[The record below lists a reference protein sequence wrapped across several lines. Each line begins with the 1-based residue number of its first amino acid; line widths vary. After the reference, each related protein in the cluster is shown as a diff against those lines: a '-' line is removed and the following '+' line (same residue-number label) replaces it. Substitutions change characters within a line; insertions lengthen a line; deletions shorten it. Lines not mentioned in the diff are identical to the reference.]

1 MLLVA
6 LLTVW
11 LGLQWQYVG
20 LFAALL
26 VVALSVYFG
35 CNKGMARNA
44 RGQQSRRLTIASLL
58 AAAPVAVA
66 QVSPLQ
72 PELLLL
78 GVITVLWMVTYPL
91 LFYLSNRRSSPD
103 YENYMDID
111 FGLYLY
117 GSMSSL
123 IVLLGLVLPGN
134 VVVASVV
141 SVIEA
146 ALAALPLFQWVYF
159 VTYRTAI
166 DATGVG
172 VILDTNRNEILEFFR
187 SFTYWQVVLAALAFI
202 VPVATIFAVNI
213 SSPMGDALADFA
225 PIHRYLLLALLLPLA
240 AFLNVY
246 TWKRRH
252 GVFGRTGLI
261 TLYNNVREHN
271 RSFKL
276 YKEKNAERYSRLQ
289 VEQLG
294 QKTDRP
300 STIILVIGE
309 SACRDYMSA
318 FNPKLSHDTTP
329 WLHQMRGDRR
339 HFYLFPHAYSCA
351 QQTVP
356 ALTRALTESNQYNGK
371 AFYDSCSFIDIA
383 HKLGYKVQWYSN
395 QGHLGAA
402 ETPITIMADTAE
414 VDKWTLQEVGKVQ
427 YDETLLDFF
436 SEVDPRQNNLIVFHL
451 KGSHF
456 NYLNRYPASATQ
468 WGRPGVQ
475 DNILNYENS
484 LCYTDSVLRR
494 IYEYAREK
502 LNLQAMVYC
511 SDHADVPGMR
521 RQPGF
526 NGYGMTRIP
535 LFVYL
540 SDDYITRHPNRAEA
554 LGNNRTRYFTNDLLY
569 ELLCGV
575 LDVRSNA
582 FDESNSLASLSYKWR
597 REDLLTYEGRRRIAD
612 DDTLSEETKNGSTQN
627 KS

>member
-1 MLLVA
+1 MNIFPLIVTLLVV
-6 LLTVW
+6 LLTIVF
-11 LGLQWQYVG
+11 GLQWQYVG
-20 LFAALL
+20 LFVALL
-26 VVALSVYFG
+26 AVALAVYFG

-44 RGQQSRRLTIASLL
+44 RGQQSRRLTIASVL
-58 AAAPVAVA
+58 AVAPVAVA

-78 GVITVLWMVTYPL
+78 AVVAVLWMTTYPL
-91 LFYLSNRRSSPD
+91 LYHLSNRRSSPD

-117 GSMSSL
+117 GGLSSL
-123 IVLLGLVLPGN
+123 IVLLDVVLPGS
-134 VVVASVV
+134 VAVAGAV
-141 SVIEA
+141 SVAEIG
-146 ALAALPLFQWVYF
+146 LVALPLFQWVYF
-159 VTYRTAI
+159 ATYSTAI
-166 DATGVG
+166 DATGMG
-172 VILDTNRNEILEFFR
+172 VILDTNRNEIIEFFH
-187 SFTYWQVVLAALAFI
+187 SFSWWQVALAALAFI
-202 VPVATIFAVNI
+202 VPVAAIFMVNI
-213 SSPMGDALADFA
+213 SSPMGDSLAGLV
-225 PIHRYLLLALLLPLA
+225 PIHRCFLLSMLLVFA
-240 AFLNVY
+240 VFLNVY

-252 GVFGRTGLI
+252 GVFTRTGLV

-271 RSFKL
+271 RSFSL

-289 VEQLG
+289 VEPLG
-294 QKTDRP
+294 GKADWP
-300 STIILVIGE
+300 GTIILVIGE

-318 FNPKLSHDTTP
+318 YNPKLEHDTTP
-329 WLHQMRGDRR
+329 WLHKMSLDSR
-339 HFYLFPHAYSCA
+339 HFYLFPNAYSCA

-356 ALTRALTESNQYNGK
+356 ALTRALTEINQYNGK
-371 AFYDSCSFIDIA
+371 AFYDSTSFIDIA
-383 HKLGYKVQWYSN
+383 HKLGYCVQWYSN

-436 SEVDPRQNNLIVFHL
+436 SEVDPQLNNLIVFHL

-456 NYLNRYPASATQ
+456 NYLNRYPASATK
-468 WGRPGVQ
+468 WGQPGVQ

-494 IYEYAREK
+494 IYEYASEK

-540 SDDYITRHPNRAEA
+540 SDGYILRHPNRAEA
-554 LGNNRTRYFTNDLLY
+554 LDHNRQRYFTNDLLY

-575 LDVRSNA
+575 LDVKSAA
-582 FDESNSLASLSYKWR
+582 FDESNCLASDAYKWQR
-597 REDLLTYEGRRRIAD
+597 DDLLTYEGRRRIAD
-612 DDTLSEETKNGSTQN
+612 DDTEQ
-627 KS
+627 

>member
-1 MLLVA
+1 MNIFPLIVTLLVV
-6 LLTVW
+6 LLTSG
-11 LGLQWQYVG
+11 LGLQLQYAG
-20 LFAALL
+20 LFVVLL
-26 VVALSVYFG
+26 AVALAVYFG

-58 AAAPVAVA
+58 AVLPVVVA

-78 GVITVLWMVTYPL
+78 AVVAVLWMTTYPL
-91 LFYLSNRRSSPD
+91 LYHLSNRRSSPD

-117 GSMSSL
+117 GGMSSL
-123 IVLLGLVLPGN
+123 ILLLSVALPDSA
-134 VVVASVV
+134 VVAVVV
-141 SVIEA
+141 SVAEA
-146 ALAALPLFQWVYF
+146 VLVALPLFQCVYF
-159 VTYRTAI
+159 ATYRTAI
-166 DATGVG
+166 DATGMG

-187 SFTYWQVVLAALAFI
+187 SFSWWQVVLAALAFI
-202 VPVATIFAVNI
+202 LPVAAIFAVNL
-213 SSPMGDALADFA
+213 SAPMGNALAGFA
-225 PIHRYLLLALLLPLA
+225 PIHCYVLLALLLLLTV
-240 AFLNVY
+240 FLNVY
-246 TWKRRH
+246 TWKRHH
-252 GVFGRTGLI
+252 GVFMRTGLV

-271 RSFKL
+271 RSFRL

-289 VEQLG
+289 VEPLG
-294 QKTDRP
+294 EKADRP
-300 STIILVIGE
+300 GTIILVIGE

-329 WLHQMRGDRR
+329 WLHQMSRDSR

-356 ALTRALTESNQYNGK
+356 ALTRALTESNQYNQK
-371 AFYDSCSFIDIA
+371 AFYDSTSFIDIA
-383 HKLGYKVQWYSN
+383 HKLGYRVQWYSN

-436 SEVDPRQNNLIVFHL
+436 SEVDPNKNNLIVFHL

-456 NYLNRYPASATQ
+456 NYLNRYPASATK
-468 WGRPGVQ
+468 WGQPGVQ

-484 LCYTDSVLRR
+484 LCYTDSVLSR

-540 SDDYITRHPNRAEA
+540 SDDYIRLHPNRAEA
-554 LGNNRTRYFTNDLLY
+554 LDHNRQRYFTNDLLY

-575 LDVRSNA
+575 LDVKSPA
-582 FDESNSLASLSYKWR
+582 FDETNCLASTAYKWQR
-597 REDLLTYEGRRRIAD
+597 DDLLTYEGRRRIAD
-612 DDTLSEETKNGSTQN
+612 DDTKQ
-627 KS
+627 

>member
-1 MLLVA
+1 MNAFPLIVASLVVLLA
-6 LLTVW
+6 AW
-11 LGLQWQYVG
+11 LGLQWLYVAI
-20 LFAALL
+20 FVALL
-26 VVALSVYFG
+26 AVALAVYFG

-58 AAAPVAVA
+58 AVLPATMA
-66 QVSPLQ
+66 QVSPLLPQ
-72 PELLLL
+72 LMLLL
-78 GVITVLWMVTYPL
+78 VVAAMWMITYPL
-91 LFYLSNRRSSPD
+91 LYHLSNRRSSPD

-117 GSMSSL
+117 GGLSALMA
-123 IVLLGLVLPGN
+123 LLGVVLPGSA
-134 VVVASVV
+134 VVAAAVSVV
-141 SVIEA
+141 EA
-146 ALAALPLFQWVYF
+146 ALMALPLFQWVYF
-159 VTYRTAI
+159 ATYRTAI
-166 DATGVG
+166 DATGMAVM
-172 VILDTNRNEILEFFR
+172 LDTNRNEILEFFR
-187 SFTYWQVVLAALAFI
+187 SFSWWQVALAALAFI
-202 VPVATIFAVNI
+202 VPVAAIFAVNL
-213 SSPMGDALADFA
+213 SAPMGNALAGLA
-225 PIHRYLLLALLLPLA
+225 PIHRCVLLVLLLSLA
-240 AFLNVY
+240 VFLNVY
-246 TWKRRH
+246 TWKQRH
-252 GVFGRTGLI
+252 GVFMRTGLV
-261 TLYNNVREHN
+261 TLYNNVREHK
-271 RSFKL
+271 RSFSL
-276 YKEKNAERYSRLQ
+276 YKEKNAERYSRLH
-289 VEQLG
+289 VEALG
-294 QKTDRP
+294 KPCDKP

-318 FNPKLSHDTTP
+318 FNPRLSHDTTP
-329 WLHQMRGDRR
+329 WLSEMSRDSC

-356 ALTRALTESNQYNGK
+356 ALTRALTESNQYNHK
-371 AFYDSCSFIDIA
+371 VFYDSTSFIDIA
-383 HKLGYKVQWYSN
+383 HKLGYRVQWYSN

-436 SEVDPRQNNLIVFHL
+436 SEVDPNKNNLIVFHL

-456 NYLNRYPASATQ
+456 NYLNRYPASATK
-468 WGRPGVQ
+468 WGQPGVQ

-494 IYEYAREK
+494 IYEYASGK

-540 SDDYITRHPNRAEA
+540 SDGYILRHPGRAEA
-554 LGNNRTRYFTNDLLY
+554 LDRNRSRYFTNDLLY

-575 LDVRSNA
+575 LDVKSPA
-582 FDESNSLASLSYKWR
+582 FDETNCLASTAYKWQR
-597 REDLLTYEGRRRIAD
+597 DQLLTYEGRRRVAD
-612 DDTLSEETKNGSTQN
+612 DDTEQ
-627 KS
+627 